1 MSNVLQVIAAVF
13 VLFFLPGYTFINMLF
28 PKRGELDLEYDQLY
42 RIGLGMGMS
51 IVIAIL
57 TGYVLGYL
65 ALFYAIYIW
74 AALVN
79 LSIVFF
85 IIGFLRGGYPT
96 IRKFMGL
103 EKEDKNDMIILLD
116 EMLRERKRLVKK
128 LGELERLIKLNPKS
142 KSREKW
148 EEERKKVLKEIRALD
163 EKIDKMKGVV
173 DEE

>member
-1 MSNVLQVIAAVF
+1 MSNVLQVLAAVF

-74 AALVN
+74 LALLN
-79 LSIVFF
+79 LTILFF
-85 IIGFLRGGYPT
+85 IVGFVRGGYPT
-96 IRKFMGL
+96 IRRWLGL
-103 EKEDKNDMIILLD
+103 EKEDRHDKLILLED
-116 EMLRERKRLVKK
+116 LLRVRKEKIKK
-128 LGELERLIKLNPKS
+128 LGELERLIRINPKS
-142 KSREKW
+142 KSRSKW
-148 EEERKKVLKEIRALD
+148 EEERKKVLGEIRDIDDRIEKLKGVLD
-163 EKIDKMKGVV
+163 EI
-173 DEE
+173 

>member
-51 IVIAIL
+51 IVISIL

-65 ALFYAIYIW
+65 ALFYAVYIW

-79 LSIVFF
+79 LSILFF

-103 EKEDKNDMIILLD
+103 EKEDRHDMIILLD

-128 LGELERLIKLNPKS
+128 LGELERLIRINPKS

>member
-1 MSNVLQVIAAVF
+1 MSNVLQVLAAVF

-74 AALVN
+74 AALLN
-79 LSIVFF
+79 LTLIFF
-85 IIGFLRGGYPT
+85 LVGFFRGGYPT
-96 IRKFMGL
+96 LRRWMGL
-103 EKEDKNDMIILLD
+103 EEEDKYDKLIILEDL
-116 EMLRERKRLVKK
+116 LKERKVQVKK
-128 LGELERLIKLNPKS
+128 LGELERLLRINPKS
-142 KSREKW
+142 KNREKW
-148 EEERKKVLKEIRALD
+148 ENERKEVLKKIRELD
-163 EKIDKMKGVV
+163 ERIDKMKGVV
-173 DEE
+173 DEI

>member
-65 ALFYAIYIW
+65 ALFYSVYIW
-74 AALVN
+74 AALLN
-79 LSIVFF
+79 LSLLFF
-85 IIGFLRGGYPT
+85 LIGFFRGGYPT
-96 IRKFMGL
+96 IRRWMGL
-103 EKEDKNDMIILLD
+103 ENEDKHDKVIMLEDLLK
-116 EMLRERKRLVKK
+116 ERKVQVKK
-128 LGELERLIKLNPKS
+128 LGELERLLRINPKS
-142 KSREKW
+142 KQREKW
-148 EEERKKVLKEIRALD
+148 EEERKNVLKEIREID
-163 EKIDKMKGVV
+163 EKIEKLKGVV
-173 DEE
+173 DEI